1 MQTLGKYLMLFGL
14 IFLALGLLIYFFGNK
29 LNWFGQL
36 PGDIRLERENFS
48 FYMPI
53 VSMLLLSLIISGI
66 LWLISKFF

>member
-1 MQTLGKYLMLFGL
+1 MQTVGKYLMLFGL